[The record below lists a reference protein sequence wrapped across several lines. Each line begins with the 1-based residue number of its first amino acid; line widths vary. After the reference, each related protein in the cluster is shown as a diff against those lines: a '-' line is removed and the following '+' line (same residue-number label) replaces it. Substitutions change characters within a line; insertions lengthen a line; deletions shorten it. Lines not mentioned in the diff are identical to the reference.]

1 MIRLPPRSTRTDTLF
16 PYTTLF
22 RSTPESTTKK
32 AFSFWLFGICFWIE
46 RYAIRPPTN
55 TSRPSTLMKVAM
67 AVSPPIDAGEL
78 DTRRYCESS
87 VCRDIRDFHAE
98 GRTRSDHANM
108 ESLGGSAAE
117 TGDGVGKRVETK
129 IGRAHV

>member
-67 AVSPPIDAGEL
+67 AVSHPIDVGEL
-78 DTRRYCESS
+78 DNRRYCESS
-87 VCRDIRDFHAE
+87 VCSDIRDFHAE
-98 GRTRSDHANM
+98 GRTRSDHAAM
-108 ESLGGSAAE
+108 KSLGGCVAE
-117 TGDGVGKRVETK
+117 TGGGVGKSVEQS
-129 IGRAHV
+129 